1 MFSVVEEV
9 IDEGNAGVGKIPCSN
24 ETEEML
30 KLDSVEECFSK
41 EKSQELTMESVGE
54 NDKVKWLT
62 DKDVTSLDGNEIN
75 QYKADT
81 IRSLPGYQH
90 FRLSSNNFGGSL
102 SQNLEEKGSKT
113 LTFESRVLET
123 KEAPESIA
131 KLNWNS
137 GGMPRQQ
144 GTLEKQENIEVTKK
158 PVVWKMHGAPSTSSA
173 SFQLSYESTFR
184 PGYISV
190 ATSKKP
196 SAGSVVTTSTTWVP
210 EVHPAV
216 SQKTTGGSLA
226 GQEVVPEKPLSARE
240 TRTRPGE
247 SSLEQEDDEKS
258 ELGKS
263 DEERPKASFSG
274 KPGRAVGVAHPFNA
288 EKSEGEYNFG
298 SLGSFSSGKTIY
310 IHGGQGAKSE

>member
-1 MFSVVEEV
+1 M
-9 IDEGNAGVGKIPCSN
+9 IDEGNAGVGNITCSN
-24 ETEEML
+24 DTDETL
-30 KLDSVEECFSK
+30 KLESEEEHFSK
-41 EKSQELTMESVGE
+41 ENVGE

-62 DKDVTSLDGNEIN
+62 DKEVTSLDSAHKSSDGLTETKEIN
-75 QYKADT
+75 QYKAGK

-90 FRLSSNNFGGSL
+90 FRLPSNNFGGSL

-123 KEAPESIA
+123 KETPDNIA
-131 KLNWNS
+131 MLNWNS

-158 PVVWKMHGAPSTSSA
+158 PVVWKMHGAPSTSPA
-173 SFQLSYESTFR
+173 SFQLSYESKIR

-190 ATSKKP
+190 ATSKKS
-196 SAGSVVTTSTTWVP
+196 SAGSVVTASTTWVP

-226 GQEVVPEKPLSARE
+226 GQEVVAEKPLSARE

-247 SSLEQEDDEKS
+247 SSLEQENDEKP

-298 SLGSFSSGKTIY
+298 SLGSFSSGKAIY
-310 IHGGQGAKSE
+310 RKQGAKSK